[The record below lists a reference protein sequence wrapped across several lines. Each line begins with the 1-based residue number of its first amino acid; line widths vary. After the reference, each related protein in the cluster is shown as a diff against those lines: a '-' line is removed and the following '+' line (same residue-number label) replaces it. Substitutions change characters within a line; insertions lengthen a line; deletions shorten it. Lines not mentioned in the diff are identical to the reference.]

1 MADVSAMISKSAAMK
16 SVFLSLPRT
25 VVVLGGVSFFN
36 DAASDMLAPL
46 LPLFLT
52 ATLGAGPAVVGLIE
66 GVAEATAS
74 ILKLV
79 AGWLADRGWNS
90 KGLVVGGYGLSNAAR
105 PLIGFAFGWAAVLIL
120 RFLDRAGKGLRTA
133 PRDAMIATSV
143 SPAIRGR
150 AFGFHRALDHS
161 GAVLGP
167 LMAFAL
173 LETGVPLRD
182 VFFASVIPG
191 LLVMMLLIFGLPA
204 TTAPSVTASAPRFAW
219 RELDSRLKGLI
230 IAAAALALAAVPD
243 AFLVLW
249 MQAHGF
255 AIAWVPLL
263 WAAMHAVKMLVV
275 MPFGMLSD
283 RIARLTVVIGG
294 WSARVALLVFLAV
307 LGDGLRSAWI
317 LLLVY
322 AAAVASTEGAE
333 RALIGDVAPV
343 ESKATAFGAYY
354 MLSGLCALPGALV
367 FGALW
372 QLAGMTTAF
381 LVAAVLTTVSAAALA
396 VMVRRGLALH

>member
-1 MADVSAMISKSAAMK
+1 MK
-16 SVFLSLPRT
+16 TLFSSLPRT
-25 VVVLGGVSFFN
+25 VLVLGGVSFFN
-36 DAASDMLAPL
+36 DIASDMLAPL

-52 ATLGAGPAVVGLIE
+52 AALGAGPVVVGLIE

-79 AGWLADRGWNS
+79 AGWLADRGWNQ
-90 KGLVVGGYGLSNAAR
+90 KGLVLGGYGLSNTVR
-105 PLIGFAFGWAAVLIL
+105 PLIGFAFGWTLVLSL
-120 RFLDRAGKGLRTA
+120 RFLDRVGKGLRTA
-133 PRDAMIATSV
+133 PRDAMIAVSV
-143 SPAIRGR
+143 APAIRGR

-167 LMAFAL
+167 LLAFAL
-173 LETGVPLRD
+173 LSANVPLRD
-182 VFFASVIPG
+182 VFFASVVPG
-191 LLVMMLLIFGLPA
+191 LLVMLLLIFGLPA
-204 TTAPSVTASAPRFAW
+204 KPLPSAMATAPRFAW

-263 WAAMHAVKMLVV
+263 WAAMHAVKMLVA

-283 RIARLTVVIGG
+283 KISRLTVVIGG
-294 WSARVALLVFLAV
+294 WSARVVLLVFLAM
-307 LGDGLRSAWI
+307 LGDGLWSAWA
-317 LLLVY
+317 LLLAY

-333 RALIGDVAPV
+333 RALIGDVAPAKN
-343 ESKATAFGAYY
+343 KATAFGAYH
-354 MLSGLCALPGALV
+354 MLSGLCALPGALL
-367 FGALW
+367 FGGLW
-372 QLAGMTTAF
+372 QMVGMSTAF
-381 LVAAVLTTVSAAALA
+381 TVAAVLTVISAAALVVIA
-396 VMVRRGLALH
+396 RRS

>member
-1 MADVSAMISKSAAMK
+1 MATDLGPDDVMKAIFSA
-16 SVFLSLPRT
+16 LPRT
-25 VVVLGGVSFFN
+25 VLVLGGVSFFN

-46 LPLFLT
+46 LPIVLT
-52 ATLGAGPAVVGLIE
+52 ATLGAGPVVVGLIE

-79 AGWLADRGWNS
+79 AGWLADRGWNP

-105 PLIGFAFGWAAVLIL
+105 PLIGFAFGWALVLIL
-120 RFLDRAGKGLRTA
+120 RFLDRVGKGLRTA

-143 SPAIRGR
+143 APAIRGR

-167 LMAFAL
+167 LLAFAL
-173 LETGVPLRD
+173 LEADVPLRD

-191 LLVMMLLIFGLPA
+191 LLVMLLLIFGLPA
-204 TTAPSVTASAPRFAW
+204 TPAPSAQTSVPRFAW

-255 AIAWVPLL
+255 AIIWVPLL
-263 WAAMHAVKMLVV
+263 WAAMHAVKMLVA

-283 RIARLTVVIGG
+283 RISRLTVVIGG
-294 WSARVALLVFLAV
+294 WSARVVLLMFLAL
-307 LGDGLRSAWI
+307 LGDGLWSAWA
-317 LLLVY
+317 LLLAY

-333 RALIGDVAPV
+333 RALIGDVAPPDN
-343 ESKATAFGAYY
+343 KATAFGAYH
-354 MLSGLCALPGALV
+354 MLSGLCALPGALL
-367 FGALW
+367 FGGLW
-372 QLAGMTTAF
+372 QFAGMSTAF
-381 LVAAVLTTVSAAALA
+381 IVAAVLTVISAVAL
-396 VMVRRGLALH
+396 VMIAKKRY

>member
-1 MADVSAMISKSAAMK
+1 MK
-16 SVFLSLPRT
+16 SIFSSLPRT
-25 VVVLGGVSFFN
+25 VLVLGGVSLFN
-36 DAASDMLAPL
+36 DVASDMLAPL

-52 ATLGAGPAVVGLIE
+52 ATLGAGPVVVGLIE

-79 AGWLADRGWNS
+79 AGWLADRGWNQ
-90 KGLVVGGYGLSNAAR
+90 KGLVLGGYGLSNAAR
-105 PLIGFAFGWAAVLIL
+105 PMIGFAFGWAMVLSL
-120 RFLDRAGKGLRTA
+120 RFLDRVGKGLRTA
-133 PRDAMIATSV
+133 PRDALIAASV
-143 SPAIRGR
+143 APAIRGR

-167 LMAFAL
+167 LLAFAL
-173 LETGVPLRD
+173 LAANVPLRD

-191 LLVMMLLIFGLPA
+191 LLVMVLLIFGLPA
-204 TTAPSVTASAPRFAW
+204 TPAPSSMDSVPRFAW
-219 RELDSRLKGLI
+219 SELDSRLKGLI

-263 WAAMHAVKMLVV
+263 WAAMHAVKMLVA

-283 RIARLTVVIGG
+283 RISRLTVVIGG
-294 WSARVALLVFLAV
+294 WSARVVLLVFLAV
-307 LGDGLRSAWI
+307 LGNGLWSAWA
-317 LLLVY
+317 LLLAY

-333 RALIGDVAPV
+333 RALIGDVAPA
-343 ESKATAFGAYY
+343 ENKATAFGAYH
-354 MLSGLCALPGALV
+354 MLSGLCALPGALL
-367 FGALW
+367 FGGLW
-372 QLAGMTTAF
+372 QIAGMTTAF
-381 LVAAVLTTVSAAALA
+381 MVAAVLTVISAAAL
-396 VMVRRGLALH
+396 VVIVRRR